1 MQKVQSWHQGDIY
14 QLRMAHLTCNA
25 HSNWSRWHMNL
36 SLFGSGRR
44 KHSRSR
50 FCTFTPSKNCTGG
63 VAEILIQ
70 PKLKQLSDILQCA
83 FSWKQFNVFTFA
95 SFTSVCIL
103 HSSWCNQ
110 GFAGLV
116 KDWESG
122 RIIVWG
128 VTVGW
133 FLPPPCILTTVL
145 FFSFIIRIMQQYYT
159 EHSAA
164 CKAEG
169 VQYYVTMETKFRKG
183 FWSSC
188 NYIQLFVKHR
198 FWLLRA

>member
-1 MQKVQSWHQGDIY
+1 MHTANDRGGAWTCLCLAVAEENTTGHVF
-14 QLRMAHLTCNA
+14 AHLRLQKIA
-25 HSNWSRWHMNL
+25 QVEL
-36 SLFGSGRR
+36 PKSLFSLNSSSSQTSSSVHSVGSN
-44 KHSRSR
+44 SM
-50 FCTFTPSKNCTGG
+50 
-63 VAEILIQ
+63 
-70 PKLKQLSDILQCA
+70 
-83 FSWKQFNVFTFA
+83 FSLLLA
-95 SFTSVCIL
+95 LPVCIL

-188 NYIQLFVKHR
+188 NYIQSFVKHR